1 MVFNGDVGE
10 GEADHLARVGLQH
23 QPVVGVVGVVGGKV
37 GAGHHPGVAAVRGL
51 ALGTDHSA
59 LRPGAVASLVSLEPQ
74 GQVAVGGDERLP
86 GFAVPGK

>member
-1 MVFNGDVGE
+1 MVFNGDICE

-23 QPVVGVVGVVGGKV
+23 QSVVGVVGVVGGVV

-51 ALGTDHSA
+51 ALGAGHRA
-59 LRPGAVASLVSLEPQ
+59 LRPCAVASLVGLESL

-86 GFAVPGK
+86 GFAVPEK